1 MGAGNAVTAPAW
13 RDQAPRWHRLAI
25 GTEDQPAFG
34 NEVPYPTIFIS
45 FA

>member
-1 MGAGNAVTAPAW
+1 MAPGW

-25 GTEDQPAFG
+25 GAEDQPALG
-34 NEVPYPTIFIS
+34 NEVPYRTILIS